1 MDVMIDLETMGV
13 GNNAAI
19 VSIAAVRF
27 DIQTGKT
34 YEFFEVN
41 VDLNSSLNKGFKV
54 SGSTIL
60 WWLSQSAEA
69 RGSLVLAP
77 SINIEEAL
85 TKFAEFLRPD
95 DILWSNGL
103 RFDIA
108 LLDDAY
114 QLLNMKIPWDFHNE
128 RDVRTLVAFAPG
140 IKDRCIKENKNEKHI
155 ALNDCL
161 LQILYCSEIYNKIK
175 LV

>member
-13 GNNAAI
+13 GNNSAI

-34 YEFFEVN
+34 HEFFETN
-41 VDLNSSLNKGFKV
+41 IDLNSSLKKGFKV

-60 WWLSQSAEA
+60 WWLSQSEEA

-77 SINIEEAL
+77 SIDIEEAL
-85 TKFAEFLRPD
+85 TEFAEFLRPD
-95 DILWSNGL
+95 DVLWSNGL

-108 LLDDAY
+108 LLEDAY

-140 IKDRCIKENKNEKHI
+140 VKDRYIQESKSQKHI

-161 LQILYCSEIYNKIK
+161 FQIQYCSEIYNKIK

>member
-13 GNNAAI
+13 GNNSAI

-27 DIQTGKT
+27 NIVTGKT
-34 YEFFEVN
+34 YDYFDVKI
-41 VDLNSSLNKGFKV
+41 DLDSCLKKGFKV
-54 SGSTIL
+54 SGRTIL
-60 WWLSQSAEA
+60 WWLCQDAEA
-69 RGSLVLAP
+69 RGSLAIGP
-77 SINIEEAL
+77 SISIEEAL
-85 TKFAEFLRPD
+85 TEFSKFLRPD
-95 DILWSNGL
+95 DVLWSNGL

-108 LLDDAY
+108 LLEDAY

-140 IKDRCIKENKNEKHI
+140 VKDRYIQESKSQKHI

-161 LQILYCSEIYNKIK
+161 FQIQYCSEIYNKIK